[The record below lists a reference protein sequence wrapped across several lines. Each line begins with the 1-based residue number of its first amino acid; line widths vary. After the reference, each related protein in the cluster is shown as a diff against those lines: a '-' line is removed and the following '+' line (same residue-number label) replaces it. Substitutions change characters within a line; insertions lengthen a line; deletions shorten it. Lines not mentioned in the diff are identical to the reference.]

1 MSDSEKLQTTAGYF
15 DLVRLP
21 EYNRQLE
28 RLSKREPGLHAL
40 VVEEI
45 RIVLDSK
52 TTKPIPG
59 LGGWAK
65 IRVPAPTLK
74 IGKSGAFRAIF
85 LFLNLGGK
93 VYLATVYFKKEK
105 ADLTPIEKKALAQMA
120 TELKKSQ
127 TTVLPNSEAAQKPKE
142 RR

>member
-1 MSDSEKLQTTAGYF
+1 MPDHEQIHTAIGYF

-21 EYNRQLE
+21 EYNRQLD
-28 RLSKREPGLHAL
+28 RLSKREPDLHAL

-52 TTKPIPG
+52 TAKPIPR

-65 IRVPAPTLK
+65 TRVPAPAMK

-85 LFLNLGGK
+85 LFLNLRGK
-93 VYLATVYFKKEK
+93 VYLATVYFKREK
-105 ADLTPIEKKALAQMA
+105 TDLTPIEKKALAQMA
-120 TELKKSQ
+120 TELKES
-127 TTVLPNSEAAQKPKE
+127 
-142 RR
+142 

>member
-1 MSDSEKLQTTAGYF
+1 MPDREQIQTATGYF

-21 EYNRQLE
+21 EYNRQLD
-28 RLSKREPGLHAL
+28 RLSKREPDLHSL

-52 TTKPIPG
+52 TIKPIPG

-65 IRVPAPTLK
+65 TRVPAPAMK
-74 IGKSGAFRAIF
+74 IGKRGGFRAIF

-93 VYLATVYFKKEK
+93 VYLATVYFKREK
-105 ADLTPIEKKALAQMA
+105 ADLTLIEKKALAQMA
-120 TELKKSQ
+120 TELKES
-127 TTVLPNSEAAQKPKE
+127 
-142 RR
+142 